1 MFNQNFQTMTVLIPL
16 LSNNNFSYFFVLL
29 VKCYILILAKSTSDM
44 SARLNKQTLNTKING

>member
-1 MFNQNFQTMTVLIPL
+1 MFNQNSQTMTVLIPL

-29 VKCYILILAKSTSDM
+29 VKFYILILAKSTSDM